1 MTVGVM
7 PVQEKHRFDNGA
19 LKRYMQRHVEGFG
32 GALEVEQ
39 FRTGQSNP
47 TYRLTAGSRR
57 YVLRRKPPGELLPSA
72 HAVDR
77 EYRVITALQDTAV
90 PVPRTFAMC
99 EDPQVIGTAF
109 YIMDYIEGR
118 IIWDQ
123 WLPEIP
129 AEERPAYFDELNRVM
144 AALHQVDYQAVGL
157 EGYGRPGNYVERQ
170 LSRWTRQYRASET
183 EPIEAMDRLIEW
195 LPAHI
200 PPGDESSVV
209 HGDYRAANAI
219 FHPTEPRLLA
229 VLDWEL
235 STIGHPLVDF
245 AYHVMRWRLT
255 EELTGMRDM
264 DLEAMRIPS
273 EADYVASYCR
283 RTGRN
288 SIANWDY
295 YVVFNFFRLAA
306 IDQGIVARALAGTA
320 SSTEAME
327 TGMKGRAIAETGWR
341 EAQERM
347 GA

>member
-1 MTVGVM
+1 M
-7 PVQEKHRFDNGA
+7 
-19 LKRYMQRHVEGFG
+19 
-32 GALEVEQ
+32 
-39 FRTGQSNP
+39 
-47 TYRLTAGSRR
+47 
-57 YVLRRKPPGELLPSA
+57 
-72 HAVDR
+72 
-77 EYRVITALQDTAV
+77 
-90 PVPRTFAMC
+90 
-99 EDPQVIGTAF
+99 
-109 YIMDYIEGR
+109 
-118 IIWDQ
+118 
-123 WLPEIP
+123 
-129 AEERPAYFDELNRVM
+129 
-144 AALHQVDYQAVGL
+144 
-157 EGYGRPGNYVERQ
+157 
-170 LSRWTRQYRASET
+170 
-183 EPIEAMDRLIEW
+183 
-195 LPAHI
+195 
-200 PPGDESSVV
+200 
-209 HGDYRAANAI
+209 
-219 FHPTEPRLLA
+219 
-229 VLDWEL
+229 LDWEL